1 MTLILLFVMSNK
13 SLYIYLAEY
22 SLAYTDTE
30 GEGDC
35 GNDVSK
41 VELYLCEGRCGA
53 APGEVAPPGTP
64 SLPTGVQPTAQG
76 RGGG

>member
-22 SLAYTDTE
+22 CLAYTDTE
-30 GEGDC
+30 REGD
-35 GNDVSK
+35 GGDDVAK

-64 SLPTGVQPTAQG
+64 SLPAGVKPTTQG